1 MDISPREAHMRAV
14 FGIFGLVD
22 PDARHRRIKKALDEM
37 IKYSEKK

>member
-1 MDISPREAHMRAV
+1 MPRTHRRQHL